1 MAAVKAI
8 VIAAGLLA
16 SQAGDHLPPA
26 QRRDADA
33 LVVAT
38 TAQLFPLLQKTAIE
52 LQRERPGLKVS
63 ILSVGSDVA
72 MAELYTR
79 RADLAIIGR
88 AATDPEIK
96 AFQWIY
102 QYPPQSWPVLRG
114 SPGMPG
120 HSPSIRLLVN
130 ASNPVR
136 RLSVQQ
142 LERAYR
148 GERPLRWRDLGV
160 AGEIGRRPVHPI
172 MPDSEQGTG
181 RFIRDALFQG
191 STLFAWQRVEEIA
204 EPMHRGGK
212 DDAIGGRIAAA
223 VARDRQALALVPGNP
238 IAGTRAVPLICASIK
253 AASQCDK
260 NGALERSI
268 YAYSDQ
274 RLRPEARAFLIIL
287 SSGGDQ
293 PRIDPAPY
301 RLLPAIEARELLD
314 RVH

>member
-1 MAAVKAI
+1 MKAI

-16 SQAGDHLPPA
+16 SQAGEHVPPA
-26 QRRDADA
+26 KEADADR

-38 TAQLFPLLQKTAIE
+38 TAQLHPILEKVALE

-79 RADLAIIGR
+79 RADLAVIGR

-114 SPGMPG
+114 SLATPG

-130 ASNPVR
+130 AANPIR
-136 RLSVQQ
+136 RLSPEQ
-142 LERAYR
+142 LERVYR
-148 GERPLRWRDLGV
+148 GERPISWRHLGV
-160 AGEIGRRPVHPI
+160 AGRIGSRAVHPI

-191 STLFAWQRVEEIA
+191 STLFAWQRVQELA
-204 EPMHRGGK
+204 EPMHRGGG
-212 DDAIGGRIAAA
+212 DDTVGERIAAA
-223 VARDRQALALVPGNP
+223 VARDPQALALVPGNP
-238 IAGTRAVPLICASIK
+238 VAGTRAVPLDCATIK
-253 AASQCDK
+253 AVSHCDK

-268 YAYSDQ
+268 YAYSD
-274 RLRPEARAFLIIL
+274 RGLRSGARAFLTIL
-287 SSGGDQ
+287 TSGGDRT
-293 PRIDPAPY
+293 RIDPAPY
-301 RLLPAIEARELLD
+301 RQLPAGEVHALLD
-314 RVH
+314 RLP